1 MSTLLH
7 ISASPRGTDSD
18 STALAHAFLD
28 SHREVDPDVAI
39 EHLDLFDGTL
49 PTFGRLSAGA
59 KMAVWGGGQP
69 TPEQS
74 EEWQSARAVFDRF
87 AAADTYLFSVPMWNA
102 GVPYVL
108 KQWIDIITQPGWAF
122 GFDPTEGYTGLI
134 EGRKAAVVY
143 TSGVYSV
150 GAAPAFGR
158 DFHST
163 FFTDWLHFI
172 GIDQVT
178 EIRWQPTVLTAS
190 RDQDRAAALERAA
203 AAGKGF

>member
-7 ISASPRGTDSD
+7 ISSSPRDTASD
-18 STALAHAFLD
+18 SLALAQAFLD
-28 SHREVDPDVAI
+28 SHQAVRPEVNV
-39 EHLDLFDGTL
+39 ETVDLFDGSL
-49 PTFGRLSAGA
+49 PQFGRLAAGA
-59 KMAVWGGGQP
+59 KMAVFGGGQP

-74 EEWQSARAVFDRF
+74 GEWDSARTIFDRF
-87 AAADTYLFSVPMWNA
+87 ADADSYLFSVPMWNG

-122 GFDPTEGYTGLI
+122 GFDPATGYSGLLH
-134 EGRKAAVVY
+134 GKKAAVVY

-150 GAAPAFGR
+150 GAPPAYGR

-163 FFTDWLHFI
+163 FFTDWLHFV

-178 EIRWQPTVLTAS
+178 EIRWQPTVLTAT
-190 RDQDRAAALERAA
+190 RDEDRAAALERATE
-203 AAGKGF
+203 AGRTF